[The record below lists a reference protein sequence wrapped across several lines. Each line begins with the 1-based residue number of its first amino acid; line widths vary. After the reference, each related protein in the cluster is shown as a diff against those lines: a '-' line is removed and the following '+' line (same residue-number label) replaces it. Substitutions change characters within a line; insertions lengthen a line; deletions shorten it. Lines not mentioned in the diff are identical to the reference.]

1 MLESFE
7 DIVEDFI
14 VVFVGGCVDDVVDV
28 DDVVFDLVEYLFPS
42 AAGTGPGS
50 PTNPWVK

>member
-1 MLESFE
+1 MLEWFE

-28 DDVVFDLVEYLFPS
+28 DDVVFDLVEYFFHQPLERGR
-42 AAGTGPGS
+42 AAQRTHG
-50 PTNPWVK
+50 